1 MQTKKYYTYIQQKCG
16 QKPKAKW
23 NQSQK
28 ANQNQEPKAKSQVKT
43 KPKAKSQ
50 VGMQMGDF
58 SSKMQQIAR
67 EAAPICPRLL
77 KKTKNKNKSQ
87 KKIPS
92 IEKCSQKP
100 EATSQKPKEPDAKA
114 KSQRKSK
121 S

>member
-1 MQTKKYYTYIQQKCG
+1 MKLWHVICKLKNTTHTFNRSAAKS

-43 KPKAKSQ
+43 KAKAKSQ

-67 EAAPICPRLL
+67 KSEIKAP
-77 KKTKNKNKSQ
+77 
-87 KKIPS
+87 
-92 IEKCSQKP
+92 KCSK
-100 EATSQKPKEPDAKA
+100 
-114 KSQRKSK
+114 
-121 S
+121 

>member
-1 MQTKKYYTYIQQKCG
+1 MTCYMQTKKYYTYIQQKCG

-67 EAAPICPRLL
+67 EAAPICPRL
-77 KKTKNKNKSQ
+77 
-87 KKIPS
+87 
-92 IEKCSQKP
+92 
-100 EATSQKPKEPDAKA
+100 
-114 KSQRKSK
+114 
-121 S
+121 